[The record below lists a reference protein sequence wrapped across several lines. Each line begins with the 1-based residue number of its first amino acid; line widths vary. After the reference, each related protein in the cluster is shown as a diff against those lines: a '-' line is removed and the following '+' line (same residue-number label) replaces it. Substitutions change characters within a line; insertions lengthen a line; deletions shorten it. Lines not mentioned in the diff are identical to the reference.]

1 MTVDKSGPSSA
12 TEPTGHS
19 DLGRRI
25 AERRAALGLS
35 REEVAERSGAAT
47 TYIAYLEERAAAPG
61 RGVLIRLAD
70 ALRTSVDELSGTTVD
85 LPPGRASAARDAALV
100 SLDEDECRRLLST
113 HGVGRVATYGTN
125 GPAVLPVNYVLAG
138 AGVAFRTSE
147 QGALAEASG
156 TEVAFEVDHIDDAMR
171 RGWSVL
177 AVGQL
182 ERVTDDA
189 AVRRAGGHRPLP
201 AVGGR
206 RSPAVDDRRTTAA
219 HGTPHRPRVIDH
231 E

>member
-189 AVRRAGGHRPLP
+189 AVRRLEDTARSLPWAGGDRPLWMTVAP
-201 AVGGR
+201 QRLTGR
-206 RSPAVDDRRTTAA
+206 R
-219 HGTPHRPRVIDH
+219 IDH